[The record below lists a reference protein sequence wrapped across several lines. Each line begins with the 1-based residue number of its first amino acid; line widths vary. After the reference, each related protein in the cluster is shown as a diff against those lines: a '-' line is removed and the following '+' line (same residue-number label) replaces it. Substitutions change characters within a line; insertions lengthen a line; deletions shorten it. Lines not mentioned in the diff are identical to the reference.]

1 MDKTFSI
8 YRSSAGSGK
17 TRTLAKEYLKL
28 ALKSRADYF
37 KHILAV
43 TFTNKST
50 QEMKDRILAYLDD
63 FANGRENDL
72 SDELRT
78 ELRLDASTFQMYAQE
93 VQADILHKYS
103 QFSISTI
110 DAFFQKVIRSFTREA
125 GLVGDYRLEVEQQP
139 VMEEVIDNLI
149 DELGSNEQ
157 LTKWVVEFANENLV
171 NERAWD
177 VRSSLIKFSEEIF
190 KEEYREIE
198 EEVEKITSVTN
209 FFPDL
214 LTKLRKRKFEF
225 VKAVA
230 TKAKEAIAIIQQNGL
245 TSDDFKYANGGVY
258 GWFQKISR
266 IQSVSD
272 FDVTALG
279 KRPLG
284 DYQISKNFPGKDT
297 KHAGLM
303 MRLAEE
309 KLIPILLDLLEYREK
324 NYKAAISA
332 DVALNNF
339 YSFGLIIDISRKLKE
354 YKDENGI
361 MLLADAPRFL
371 NGVIRDSDTPFI
383 YEKVGSFYRNYLI
396 DEFQDTSGL
405 QWKNFLP
412 LLTNG
417 LDQGF
422 QSMVVGDVKQAVYR
436 WRGGDLN
443 LLQQQVEEEVGAHRI
458 NTKELNHN
466 YRSAEAVVS
475 FNNQLFKSLATI
487 VAAETGKVISVD
499 AYQDVEQKLHK
510 KETGFVSV
518 TVFKDEEDIKWQVAA
533 MEQVPVYLER
543 LQRLGISLKDI
554 AILVRYNFEGQQII
568 KHLLDYKNSD
578 QAKPDCRYEVV
589 SNESLRLDGAS
600 SVNLLVSALRYLL
613 NPEDAIARAQLG
625 YEHARIHEK
634 DRPLTE
640 VFTVANQVDFENN
653 LPEGFSK
660 RKTTLKKMPLYE
672 LTESLIE
679 LFSLGKVTGELGY
692 LQSFQD
698 LVLEFTNRERNDI
711 GVFLEWWDEIKGK
724 KSIQVSGEVDAVQI
738 LTVHKSKGLQF
749 KYVIIPFCAWELDH
763 GSGRNPNLWVSA
775 DEIPFDKAGYLP
787 VKYSST
793 LDETLFA
800 DYYREERSRSYLDN
814 LNLLYVALTRAE
826 HGLIVMVPGGGKKNI
841 GRLLIDGL
849 QQSIELQSG
858 WDKLTQTWQ
867 SGKWIAAIEK
877 KPRLTSTP
885 IDLTRYAST
894 SWRDQLVIRQ
904 TSKGYF
910 QRTESETFQK
920 VRYGIYIHSILSK
933 LKYKEEWQQILER
946 LVDEGLISREEK
958 PRVFELLEELL
969 ANPLISSWFS
979 EPWNVRT
986 EVPLILPGGGDNRI
1000 DRLLTQGKKA
1010 VIIDFKTGEP
1020 AKADQ
1025 HQVLEYINILHQMQF
1040 TEVEGYLL
1048 YTKTGDVVSVP
1059 PGKTSRSKKKDDK
1072 QLGLGF

>member
-1 MDKTFSI
+1 M
-8 YRSSAGSGK
+8 
-17 TRTLAKEYLKL
+17 

-43 TFTNKST
+43 TFTNRST

-63 FANGRENDL
+63 FANARDNDL
-72 SDELRT
+72 SEELRND
-78 ELRLDASTFQMYAQE
+78 LGLDASTFQMYSQEAQAE
-93 VQADILHKYS
+93 ILHKYS

-125 GLVGDYRLEVEQQP
+125 GLVGDYRLEVEQGP

-149 DELGSNEQ
+149 DELGTNEQ
-157 LTKWVVEFANENLV
+157 LTKWVVEFANENLA
-171 NERAWD
+171 NERSWD
-177 VRSSLIKFSEEIF
+177 VRSSLINFSDEIF

-198 EEVEKITSVTN
+198 GEVSKIVSTDN
-209 FFPDL
+209 FFPNL

-225 VKAVA
+225 VKTVA
-230 TKAKEAIAIIQQNGL
+230 AKAKEAISIIEQNGL
-245 TSDDFKYANGGVY
+245 TNDDFKHAGGGVY
-258 GWFQKISR
+258 GWFQKISK
-266 IQSVSD
+266 ITSVSD
-272 FDVTALG
+272 FNEKELG
-279 KRPLG
+279 KRPQG
-284 DYQISKNFPGKDT
+284 DYQSSKNFPGKDT
-297 KHAGLM
+297 PHAGLM
-303 MRLAEE
+303 MKLAEE
-309 KLIPILLDLLEYREK
+309 KLIPILLDLLAYRK
-324 NYKAAISA
+324 INYKAAISA

-383 YEKVGSFYRNYLI
+383 YEKVGSFYRNFLI

-422 QSMVVGDVKQAVYR
+422 ASMVVGDVKQAVYR

-443 LLQQQVEEEVGAHRI
+443 LLQQQVEKEVGTHRI

-466 YRSAEAVVS
+466 YRSAEAIVS
-475 FNNQLFKSLATI
+475 FNNLLFKSLATL
-487 VAAETGKVISVD
+487 VAAETGKVISED
-499 AYQDVEQKLHK
+499 AYHDVAQKLHK
-510 KETGFVSV
+510 KEIGFVSV
-518 TVFKDEEDIKWQVAA
+518 AVLKDEEDLKWQVAA

-543 LQRLGISLKDI
+543 LQRLGVSLKDI
-554 AILVRYNFEGQQII
+554 AILVRYNFEGQQIV
-568 KHLLDYKNSD
+568 KYLLDYKNSN
-578 QAKPDCRYEVV
+578 QAKPDCCYEVV

-613 NPEDAIARAQLG
+613 NPEDAIARAQLA
-625 YEHARIHEK
+625 YEYSRLLEE

-660 RKTTLKKMPLYE
+660 RKATLKKMPLYE

-679 LFSLGKVTGELGY
+679 LFALGKVVDELAY

-711 GVFLEWWDEIKGK
+711 GVFLEWWEEIKSK

-749 KYVIIPFCAWELDH
+749 KYVIIPFCSWELDH
-763 GSGRNPNLWVSA
+763 GKRTPNLWVKA
-775 DEIPFDKAGYLP
+775 EEAPFDQAGYLP

-800 DYYREERSRSYLDN
+800 DYYKEERSRSYLDN

-826 HGLIVMVPGGGKKNI
+826 HGLIVMVPDAGKKNV

-849 QQSIELQSG
+849 QQSIELQAG
-858 WDKLTQTWQ
+858 WDKATQTWK
-867 SGKWIAAIEK
+867 SGEWTVAMEK
-877 KPRLTSTP
+877 KPRLLSVP
-885 IDLTRYAST
+885 IELTTYAST
-894 SWRDQLVIRQ
+894 SWREQLVIRQ
-904 TSKGYF
+904 TAKGYF
-910 QRTESETFQK
+910 QKAENETFEK
-920 VRYGIYIHSILSK
+920 VRYGIHIHTILSK
-933 LKYKEEWQQILER
+933 VKYKDEWQHVLER
-946 LVDEGLISREEK
+946 LVDEGLISVEEK
-958 PRVFELLEELL
+958 PRVFELVEELL
-969 ANPLISSWFS
+969 ANHLIASWFS
-979 EPWNVRT
+979 EPWRVRT

-1000 DRLLTQGKKA
+1000 DRLLTYGQKA

-1025 HQVLEYINILHQMQF
+1025 YQVLEYINILHQMQF

-1059 PGKTSRSKKKDDK
+1059 PGKTSRNKKKDDK

>member
-1 MDKTFSI
+1 MDKIFSI

-63 FANGRENDL
+63 FANGRKNDL
-72 SDELRT
+72 SEELRK
-78 ELRLDASTFQMYAQE
+78 ELALDASTFQMYAQE
-93 VQADILHKYS
+93 AQGEILHKYS

-125 GLVGDYRLEVEQQP
+125 GLVGDYRLEVEQEP

-149 DELGSNEQ
+149 DELGTNEQ

-177 VRSSLIKFSEEIF
+177 VRSSLIRFSEEIF

-198 EEVEKITSVTN
+198 DEVEKVTSVPN

-214 LTKLRKRKFEF
+214 LAKLRKRKYEF
-225 VKAVA
+225 VKTAAGKAKDAVA
-230 TKAKEAIAIIQQNGL
+230 IIEQNGL
-245 TSDDFKYANGGVY
+245 TGADFKYAGGGVY
-258 GWFQKISR
+258 GWFQKIAR
-266 IQSVSD
+266 ISSVND
-272 FDVTALG
+272 FNEKELG

-284 DYQISKNFPGKDT
+284 DYQSSKNFPGKDT
-297 KHAGLM
+297 SHAGLM
-303 MRLAEE
+303 MKLADE
-309 KLIPILLDLLEYREK
+309 KLIPILIDLLDYREK

-354 YKDENGI
+354 YKEENGI

-371 NGVIRDSDTPFI
+371 NGVIQDSDTPFI

-412 LLTNG
+412 LLANG

-422 QSMVVGDVKQAVYR
+422 TSMVVGDVKQAVYR

-443 LLQQQVEEEVGAHRI
+443 LLQQQVEKEVGGHRI

-466 YRSAEAVVS
+466 YRSAEAIVS
-475 FNNQLFKSLATI
+475 FNNLLFKSLASI
-487 VAAETGKVISVD
+487 VSSETGKTISVD
-499 AYQDVEQKLHK
+499 TYHDVEQQLHK
-510 KETGFVSV
+510 SEKGFVSIEV
-518 TVFKDEEDIKWQVAA
+518 MKDAEDIKWQEAA
-533 MEQVPVYLER
+533 MQQVPLYLER
-543 LQRLGISLKDI
+543 LQRLEIPLKDI
-554 AILVRYNFEGQQII
+554 AILVRYNFEGQQIVNY
-568 KHLLDYKNSD
+568 LLDYKKSD
-578 QAKPDCRYEVV
+578 LAKPGCRYEVV

-600 SVNLLVSALRYLL
+600 SVNLIVSALRYLL

-625 YEHARIHEK
+625 YEYSRLHEE

-653 LPEGFSK
+653 LPDLFTK
-660 RKTTLKKMPLYE
+660 RKAALKKMPLYE

-679 LFSLGKVTGELGY
+679 LFSLGKVIGELGY

-711 GVFLEWWDEIKGK
+711 GVFLEWWEEIKGK
-724 KSIQVSGEVDAVQI
+724 RSIQVSGEVDAVQI
-738 LTVHKSKGLQF
+738 LTAHKSKGLQF
-749 KYVIIPFCAWELDH
+749 KYVIIPFCSWELDH
-763 GSGRNPNLWVSA
+763 GTRTPNLWVKA
-775 DEIPFDKAGYLP
+775 DEVPFDKAGYLP

-800 DYYREERSRSYLDN
+800 AYYQEERSRSYLDN

-826 HGLIVMVPGGGKKNI
+826 HGLIVMAPNSGKKNV

-849 QQSIELQSG
+849 QQSIELQAG
-858 WDKLTQTWQ
+858 WDRATQIWHAGEWT
-867 SGKWIAAIEK
+867 AAIEK
-877 KPRLTSTP
+877 KPRLTSAP
-885 IDLTRYAST
+885 IELTTYAST
-894 SWRDQLVIRQ
+894 SWRDQLMIRQ

-910 QRTESETFQK
+910 QKSESETFQK
-920 VRYGIYIHSILSK
+920 VRYGIHIHTILSRV
-933 LKYKEEWQQILER
+933 KYKDEWQQVLER
-946 LVDEGLISREEK
+946 LVDEGLISIEEK

-969 ANPLISSWFS
+969 ANPLIESWFS
-979 EPWNVRT
+979 EPWKVRT

-1000 DRLLTQGKKA
+1000 DRLLTSERKA

-1020 AKADQ
+1020 TKADQ

-1059 PGKTSRSKKKDDK
+1059 PGKTNRNKKKDDK